1 MQTTYIEPKQL
12 IKQLTGNSKNY
23 QKFINLLPND
33 GFITLNKDDFK
44 AMMKIIRDEPDKKL
58 RKMYFSLVLDK
69 LFATRW
75 GWYGRLGQSLSA
87 MHDIKYAY
95 QLPEKTRADALAV
108 LRLVKNMHLELRY
121 SPSYI
126 GIINHY
132 IRDFGGNTIE
142 HGGNKAKKE
151 QFEMVTKKLQTGEK
165 LPRKLKKQIKQTLQ
179 NQR

>member
-23 QKFINLLPND
+23 QKFIKLLPND
-33 GFITLNKDDFK
+33 GFITLNKDNFK

-69 LFATRW
+69 LFATGW
-75 GWYGRLGQSLSA
+75 GWYGRLGKSLSSVREFR
-87 MHDIKYAY
+87 YANE
-95 QLPEKTRADALAV
+95 LPEKTRADALAV

-142 HGGNKAKKE
+142 HGSNKAKKE
-151 QFEMVTKKLQTGEK
+151 QFEMVTKKLQMGEK
-165 LPRKLKKQIKQTLQ
+165 LPRKIKKQVKQQLQ
-179 NQR
+179 KQR